1 MIQNNALLAKIATLI
16 NARTAIP
23 ILHKVV
29 LALSGQIVSTT
40 AMLHKSGMVLS
51 AICAMIHIIY

>member
-29 LALSGQIVSTT
+29 LAVISIV
-40 AMLHKSGMVLS
+40 LKSLAFWPNSVNDCYV
-51 AICAMIHIIY
+51 A